1 MDSNTFYCIIK
12 RLKMKKIILFLL
24 FFTTFY
30 VSSQNVQMAYD
41 YFRRGEYEKAAN
53 IYEKLFKKNQY
64 NSQYYKFLLTS
75 YQEMDAFDKAENLIV
90 SQQKKY
96 PKRIELSVDLGYN
109 YKLQNQQH
117 KADSLFSYALN
128 ELKKQ
133 PRKAINVGKKFED
146 YHMLDQALQVF
157 LEGKKANP
165 KSNYELYLAQIYGE
179 KGNIDAMFKAYL
191 NLIEKNK
198 NYYTTVFR
206 YLSKFITTDSEDA
219 YNKLLKRQLI
229 IRLQQNPN
237 IAWNKLLSWLYSKQ
251 EDYQKAL
258 KQEIAIYKR
267 EGISFTNLFTL
278 AEKAFDKNDSET
290 AIKALQYI
298 YNTTQDLDTKIEAK
312 MKMLFYQMHQANNK
326 EEIQNIENEFKKV
339 FDEFGKGD
347 LTVPIQVLYA
357 DFLTFKKN
365 NPVQAIK
372 VLRQAEE
379 VALSKQQKA
388 QIKIKLADILV
399 FNGKYNQALVTYTQ
413 VQQDV
418 RSSALAQT
426 ARLKIAKTSYFKG
439 DFNWAKTQ
447 LKVLKSATSKLIS
460 NDALALNLLI
470 SDNIVDD
477 TIHTALKK
485 YAKAELLTYQNKNQQ
500 AIDTLSLLLQKFKGH
515 SIEDEAL
522 FKQAELYKKTNQF
535 EFAEHNYQ
543 KIIQINKD
551 GILADD
557 AAYQLGLLYEKE
569 LNDKEKAM
577 KMYESIIFDY
587 PSSIYLVD
595 ARKRFRKLRGDK
607 IDE

>member
-1 MDSNTFYCIIK
+1 
-12 RLKMKKIILFLL
+12 MKKILLFLL
-24 FFTTFY
+24 FFNTLY

-41 YFRRGEYEKAAN
+41 YFRKGEYEKAAN
-53 IYEKLFKKNQY
+53 IYEKLFNKNRY
-64 NSQYYKFLLTS
+64 NSQYYRYLLKS
-75 YQEMDAFDKAENLIV
+75 YQEMDAFNKAENLIL

-96 PKRIELSVDLGYN
+96 PKRIELLVDLGYN
-109 YKLQNQQH
+109 YKLQNNQA
-117 KADSLFSYALN
+117 KADSLFLVALKQF
-128 ELKKQ
+128 KKQ
-133 PRKAINVGKKFED
+133 PRKAITIGKVFQD
-146 YHMLDQALQVF
+146 YHMLDRALQVF

-179 KGNIDAMFKAYL
+179 KGNIDAMFEAYL

-206 YLSKFITTDSEDA
+206 YLSKFVTNDSEDE

-251 EDYQKAL
+251 EDYHKAL

-267 EGISFTNLFTL
+267 EGISFINLFTL
-278 AEKAFDKNDSET
+278 AKNAFQKNDSET
-290 AIKALQYI
+290 GFKALQYI
-298 YNTTQDLDTKIEAK
+298 YDTAQDLDTKIRAK
-312 MKMLFYQMHQANNK
+312 TEMLFYQMYNAKNT
-326 EEIQNIENEFKKV
+326 ESIQDVENSFQEVFK
-339 FDEFGKGD
+339 EFGNGD
-347 LTVPIQVLYA
+347 LTVPIQILYA

-365 NPVQAIK
+365 NPTQAIE
-372 VLRQAEE
+372 VLKQAEK
-379 VALSKQQKA
+379 VALSKYKKA

-418 RSSALAQT
+418 RSSDLAQT

-439 DFNWAKTQ
+439 DFDWAKTQ

-477 TIHTALKK
+477 TIRTALKK
-485 YAKAELLTYQNKNQQ
+485 YAKADLLTYQNKNQL
-500 AIDTLSLLLQKFKGH
+500 AIDTLSVLLKNFKGH

-522 FKQAELYKKTNQF
+522 FKQAELYIKTKQYQ
-535 EFAEHNYQ
+535 FAEHNYQ
-543 KIIQINKD
+543 KIIQIDKE

-557 AAYQLGLLYEKE
+557 ATYELGLLYENE

-577 KMYESIIFDY
+577 KMYEKIIFEY

-607 IDE
+607 IE

>member
-1 MDSNTFYCIIK
+1 
-12 RLKMKKIILFLL
+12 MKKILLFLL
-24 FFTTFY
+24 FFNTLY
-30 VSSQNVQMAYD
+30 ISSQNVQMAYD
-41 YFRRGEYEKAAN
+41 YFRKSEYEKAAN
-53 IYEKLFKKNQY
+53 IYEKLFIKNRY
-64 NSQYYKFLLTS
+64 NSQYYKYLLKS
-75 YQEMDAFDKAENLIV
+75 YQEMDAFNKAENLIL

-96 PKRIELSVDLGYN
+96 PKRIELLVDLGYN
-109 YKLQNQQH
+109 FKLQSNQV
-117 KADSLFSYALN
+117 KADSLFLVVLK
-128 ELKKQ
+128 EFKKQ
-133 PRKAINVGKKFED
+133 PRKAITIGKAFQD
-146 YHMLDQALQVF
+146 YHMLDRALQVF

-179 KGNIDAMFKAYL
+179 KGNIDAMFEAYL

-206 YLSKFITTDSEDA
+206 YLSKFVTNDSEDE

-251 EDYQKAL
+251 EDYHKAL

-267 EGISFTNLFTL
+267 EGISFINLFTL
-278 AEKAFDKNDSET
+278 AKNAFQKNDSET
-290 AIKALQYI
+290 GFKALQYI
-298 YNTTQDLDTKIEAK
+298 YDTAQDLDTKIRAK
-312 MKMLFYQMHQANNK
+312 TEMLFYQMYNAKNTEK
-326 EEIQNIENEFKKV
+326 IQDVENSFQEVFK
-339 FDEFGKGD
+339 EFGNGD
-347 LTVPIQVLYA
+347 LTVPIQILYA

-365 NPVQAIK
+365 NPTQAIE
-372 VLRQAEE
+372 VLKQVEK
-379 VALSKQQKA
+379 VALSKYKKA

-418 RSSALAQT
+418 RSSDLAQT

-439 DFNWAKTQ
+439 DFDWAKTQ

-477 TIHTALKK
+477 TIRTALKK

-500 AIDTLSLLLQKFKGH
+500 AIDTLSVLLKDFKGH

-522 FKQAELYKKTNQF
+522 FKQAELYKKTKQYQ
-535 EFAEHNYQ
+535 FAEHNYQ
-543 KIIQINKD
+543 KIIQIDKE

-557 AAYQLGLLYEKE
+557 ATYELGLLYENE

-577 KMYESIIFDY
+577 KMYEKIIFEY

-607 IDE
+607 IE

>member
-1 MDSNTFYCIIK
+1 M
-12 RLKMKKIILFLL
+12 RKIILVVL
-24 FFTTFY
+24 FFNTLCI
-30 VSSQNVQMAYD
+30 SSQNVQMAYD
-41 YFRRGEYEKAAN
+41 YFRKGEYEKAAN
-53 IYEKLFKKNQY
+53 IYEKLFNKNTY
-64 NSQYYKFLLTS
+64 NSRYYKLLLKS
-75 YQEMDAFDKAENLIV
+75 YQEMNAFNKAENLIV

-96 PKRIELSVDLGYN
+96 PKRIELLVDLGYN
-109 YKLQNQQH
+109 YKLQNNQA
-117 KADSLFSYALN
+117 KADSLFLVVLN
-128 ELKKQ
+128 EFKKQ
-133 PRKAINVGKKFED
+133 PRTAFNIGRAFQD
-146 YHMLDQALQVF
+146 YHMLDRALQVY

-165 KSNYELYLAQIYGE
+165 NSNYELYLAQIYGE

-198 NYYTTVFR
+198 NYYSTVFR
-206 YLSKFITTDSEDA
+206 YLSKFVTNDSEDQ

-251 EDYQKAL
+251 EDYDKAL

-267 EGISFTNLFTL
+267 EGVSFINLFTL
-278 AEKAFDKNDSET
+278 AKNAFKKNDSET
-290 AIKALQYI
+290 GFKALQYI
-298 YNTTQDLDTKIEAK
+298 YDTAQDLDTKIRAK
-312 MKMLFYQMHQANNK
+312 TEMLFYQMNKANNA
-326 EEIQNIENEFKKV
+326 ETIQNIENSFQDAFK
-339 FDEFGKGD
+339 EFGNGD
-347 LTVPIQVLYA
+347 VTIPIQILYA

-365 NPVQAIK
+365 NPTQAIE
-372 VLRQAEE
+372 VLKQAEK
-379 VALSKQQKA
+379 VALSKYKKA

-418 RSSALAQT
+418 RSSDLAQT

-439 DFNWAKTQ
+439 DFDWAKTQ

-477 TIHTALKK
+477 TIRTALKK

-500 AIDTLSLLLQKFKGH
+500 AIDTLSVLLKDFKGH
-515 SIEDEAL
+515 SVEDEAL
-522 FKQAELYKKTNQF
+522 FKQAELYKKTNQYQ
-535 EFAEHNYQ
+535 FAEHNYQ
-543 KIIQINKD
+543 KIIQIDKE

-557 AAYQLGLLYEKE
+557 ATYELGLLYENE
-569 LNDKEKAM
+569 LNDKDKAM
-577 KMYESIIFDY
+577 KMYEKIIFEY

-607 IDE
+607 IE